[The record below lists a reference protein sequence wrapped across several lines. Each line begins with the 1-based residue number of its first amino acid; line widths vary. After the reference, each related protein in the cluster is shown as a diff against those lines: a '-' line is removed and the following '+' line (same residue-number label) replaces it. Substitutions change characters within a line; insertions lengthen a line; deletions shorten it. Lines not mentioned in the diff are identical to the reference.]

1 MRSTID
7 TLNYGS
13 KRLNTLN
20 GQKETLYER
29 QIAKITDIKSFE
41 NLKGAGG
48 GKADG
53 YTSVGV
59 LGEGSIVR
67 NSKRKLENE

>member
-41 NLKGAGG
+41 NLKGTGG
-48 GKADG
+48 GKVDG
-53 YTSVGV
+53 YTSVG
-59 LGEGSIVR
+59 G
-67 NSKRKLENE
+67 